1 MEELVCYCFGFTK
14 EDIVRDVKENQG
26 RSEILEFIM
35 DKKERANVNVIL
47 KIPKR
52 PDV

>member
-35 DKKERANVNVIL
+35 DKKRKGQCECHLRN
-47 KIPKR
+47 PKKT
-52 PDV
+52 